1 MGLVWDVAGAGAA
14 LSSSTSKENRDG
26 RIFELFTSQHQ
37 RFPLEFLLTKLLQML
52 SVHDT
57 NFCVHEI

>member
-26 RIFELFTSQHQ
+26 RIFELFMSQHQ
-37 RFPLEFLLTKLLQML
+37 QFPLEFLLTKFL
-52 SVHDT
+52 
-57 NFCVHEI
+57 